1 MDFAPYGAFIRRGFH
16 LLGSLQPFRFWQNTL
31 ECSAIR
37 FGRLDMKMIDYGSMM
52 HDAMRGLIKRLLQD
66 IADAGELPGDHH
78 FFITFNTMYAGVLIP
93 DWLLERYP
101 DEMTIVVQHW
111 FENLNVTDEGFSIT
125 LNFGDS
131 PEPLYIPFLAL
142 RTFVDPSVEF
152 GLRFE
157 QIEEDAPEAAE
168 APMHENAEA
177 DDEIREEAQVVSLD
191 SFRKQ

>member
-1 MDFAPYGAFIRRGFH
+1 
-16 LLGSLQPFRFWQNTL
+16 
-31 ECSAIR
+31 
-37 FGRLDMKMIDYGSMM
+37 MIDYGSMM

-66 IADAGELPGDHH
+66 IAEAGELPGDHH
-78 FFITFNTMYAGVLIP
+78 FFITFDTMHPGVQVP
-93 DWLLERYP
+93 DWLVDRYP

-111 FENLNVTDEGFSIT
+111 FENLNVTEEGFAIT

-131 PEPLYIPFLAL
+131 PEPLYIPFLAM

-152 GLRFE
+152 GLRFKH
-157 QIEEDAPEAAE
+157 IEEDVPEESE

-177 DDEIREEAQVVSLD
+177 EDEIQEEAQVISLD